1 MEARFLDWK
10 HDFYIGN
17 EIFNLETFLVKKKKK
32 IYLALLGHRSLSMW
46 ISFKKLLMGKKKLT
60 MLKKISTKK
69 AELQATFFIRLM
81 RSPINL

>member
-17 EIFNLETFLVKKKKK
+17 EIFNLETFLVKKKKN
-32 IYLALLGHRSLSMW
+32 YLALLGHRSLSMW

-69 AELQATFFIRLM
+69 AELHATFFIRLM